1 MMEFNIGDRVRSLTF
16 DKEGV
21 VEDKLFSKKTES
33 WVYTVHFDD
42 SQYPFATPF
51 SGEDLDFVFDDTS
64 YVWEMF
70 MADNNVVTAVM
81 YEVIDG
87 EKHEIARNHGHII
100 HSGVIGVAQA
110 ASFAMKK
117 IYIGMNDGK
126 LIGWEG
132 N

>member
-16 DKEGV
+16 DQEGV
-21 VEDKLFSKKTES
+21 IEDKLYSKKTDE
-33 WVYTVHFDD
+33 WVYTVHFDG
-42 SQYPFATPF
+42 SHYPFATPF
-51 SGEDLDFVFDDTS
+51 SREELDFVGEEIA
-64 YVWEMF
+64 YRWELF
-70 MADNNVVTAVM
+70 MADDNVVTAVM
-81 YEVIDG
+81 YETIDG
-87 EKHEIARNHGHII
+87 VEREIARNHGHII